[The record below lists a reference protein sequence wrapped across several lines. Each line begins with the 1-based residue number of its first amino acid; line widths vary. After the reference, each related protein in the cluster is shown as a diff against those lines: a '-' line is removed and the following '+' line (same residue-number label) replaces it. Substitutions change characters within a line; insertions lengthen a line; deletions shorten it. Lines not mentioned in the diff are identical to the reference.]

1 MAEVDAFVFFRS
13 FYEGAKELDDMD
25 RLAFYDAIV
34 EYAFNGDASPATG
47 VAKACFTFVKP
58 VLDKSKNRAEAGRK
72 GGKASRGAQDDSSEE
87 EGKTP
92 QSKPDDKQTL
102 SKPEAKPKQIQS
114 QPEANSE
121 NFEAIKDKGL
131 GIKDKGLGIKE
142 EEKENIAPSSSEGSL
157 GSDAKTPAAP
167 SPVISLPLTSGEV
180 YPVSE
185 DDVTLWSGLY
195 PAVDILQELRKMAG
209 WLDSNPR
216 RRKTARGIRQ
226 FITSWLAREQDRGR
240 ARASPEVK
248 SRSYDIRELE
258 ELSQFDLPE
267 NL

>member
-1 MAEVDAFVFFRS
+1 MAEVDAFVFFKS
-13 FYEGAKELDDMD
+13 FYEGAKELDDAD
-25 RLAFYDAIV
+25 RLAFYDAII

-47 VAKACFTFVKP
+47 VAKACFSFVKP

-72 GGKASRGAQDDSSEE
+72 GGRASRGTPEDSSE
-87 EGKTP
+87 GKEDLP
-92 QSKPDDKQTL
+92 HSEPENKQTL
-102 SKPEAKPKQIQS
+102 SKPEANPKQNES
-114 QPEANSE
+114 KPEANSE
-121 NFEAIKDKGL
+121 NREAIKDKGL

-142 EEKENIAPSSSEGSL
+142 DKGIIAPNSSGGSL
-157 GSDAKTPAAP
+157 GSVAKTPAAP
-167 SPVISLPLTSGEV
+167 SSVISLPLASGEG
-180 YPVSE
+180 YSVSE

>member
-1 MAEVDAFVFFRS
+1 MAEVDAFVFFKS
-13 FYEGAKELDDMD
+13 FYEGAKELDDAD
-25 RLAFYDAIV
+25 RLAFYDAII

-47 VAKACFTFVKP
+47 VAKACFSFVKP

-72 GGKASRGAQDDSSEE
+72 GGRASRGTPEDPS
-87 EGKTP
+87 EGKEDLP
-92 QSKPDDKQTL
+92 HSEPENKQTL
-102 SKPEAKPKQIQS
+102 SKPEA
-114 QPEANSE
+114 NSE
-121 NFEAIKDKGL
+121 NREAIKDKGL

-142 EEKENIAPSSSEGSL
+142 DKGIIAPNSSGGSL
-157 GSDAKTPAAP
+157 GSVAKTPAAP
-167 SPVISLPLTSGEV
+167 SSVISLPLASGEG
-180 YPVSE
+180 YSVSE

>member
-1 MAEVDAFVFFRS
+1 MAEVDAFVFFKS
-13 FYEGAKELDDMD
+13 FYEGAKELDDAD
-25 RLAFYDAIV
+25 RLAFYDAII

-47 VAKACFTFVKP
+47 VAKACFSFVKP

-72 GGKASRGAQDDSSEE
+72 GGRASRGTPEDSSE
-87 EGKTP
+87 GKEDLP
-92 QSKPDDKQTL
+92 HSESEDKQTL
-102 SKPEAKPKQIQS
+102 SKPEANPKQNES
-114 QPEANSE
+114 KPEANSE
-121 NFEAIKDKGL
+121 NREAIKDKGL
-131 GIKDKGLGIKE
+131 GIKEDKGI
-142 EEKENIAPSSSEGSL
+142 IAPNSSDGSL
-157 GSDAKTPAAP
+157 GSVAKTPAAP
-167 SPVISLPLTSGEV
+167 SSVISLPLASGEG
-180 YPVSE
+180 YSVSE

>member
-1 MAEVDAFVFFRS
+1 MAEVDAFVFFKS
-13 FYEGAKELDDMD
+13 FYEGAKELDDAD
-25 RLAFYDAIV
+25 RLAFYDAII

-47 VAKACFTFVKP
+47 VAKACFSFVKP

-72 GGKASRGAQDDSSEE
+72 GGRASRGTPEDSSE
-87 EGKTP
+87 GKEDLP
-92 QSKPDDKQTL
+92 HSEPEDKQTL
-102 SKPEAKPKQIQS
+102 SKPEANPKQNES
-114 QPEANSE
+114 KPEANSE
-121 NFEAIKDKGL
+121 NREAIKDKGL

-142 EEKENIAPSSSEGSL
+142 DKGIIAPNSSGGSL
-157 GSDAKTPAAP
+157 GSVAKTPAAP

-195 PAVDILQELRKMAG
+195 PAVDVLQELRKMAG

-240 ARASPEVK
+240 PRASPEPK
-248 SRSYDIRELE
+248 ARSYDIRDLE
-258 ELSQFDLPE
+258 ELSQFDLPDT
-267 NL
+267 L